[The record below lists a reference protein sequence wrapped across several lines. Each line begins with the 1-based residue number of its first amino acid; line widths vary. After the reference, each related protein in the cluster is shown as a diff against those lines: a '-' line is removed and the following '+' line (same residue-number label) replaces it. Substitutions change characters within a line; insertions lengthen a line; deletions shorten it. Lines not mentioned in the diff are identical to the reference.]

1 MMVRRKV
8 RCRICGK
15 RCTVFLPDRMSPY
28 GVYELSICEDC
39 RQERLE
45 RWEREKKESAA
56 GAANTDD
63 AQGK

>member
-15 RCTVFLPDRMSPY
+15 RCAVFLPDRMSSY

-45 RWEREKKESAA
+45 RWGREKKESAA

-63 AQGK
+63 AQRK